1 LGGLRINTGSLNKI
15 SVFVTMIKSYSAQIK
30 SKNAYELAKLIASS
44 SGILREL
51 YNDKTPEGVSRYENI
66 EELLNAIK
74 DFSEKEPEIT
84 DETRE
89 TGELSVRTLD
99 EFMQDIALL
108 TDSDTN
114 NKELT
119 DYVSLMTIH
128 SAKGLEF
135 PYVYIV
141 GLEENL
147 FPSIQSLNSRA
158 DLEEERRLFY
168 VALTRAEK
176 HLTIS
181 YCESRYRWGN
191 LIFCEP
197 SRFIDEIKSEYLDEP
212 VGKAFLKK
220 ESNLE
225 KESSASAWKNNQGI
239 QKNNLKK
246 ISNITNSG
254 GVTSSETELFQT
266 GMDVEHQ
273 RFGKGKIVNI
283 EGTGSNKK
291 ATVFFQTVG
300 QKQLLLKFAKLKILN

>member
-1 LGGLRINTGSLNKI
+1 
-15 SVFVTMIKSYSAQIK
+15 
-30 SKNAYELAKLIASS
+30 
-44 SGILREL
+44 
-51 YNDKTPEGVSRYENI
+51 
-66 EELLNAIK
+66 
-74 DFSEKEPEIT
+74 
-84 DETRE
+84 
-89 TGELSVRTLD
+89 
-99 EFMQDIALL
+99 MQDIAIL
-108 TDSDTN
+108 TDADTN
-114 NKELT
+114 NKEIT

-147 FPSIQSLNSRA
+147 FPSIQSLNSRS

-181 YCESRYRWGN
+181 YCESRYKWGN

-197 SRFIDEIKSEYLDEP
+197 SRFIDEIKSEYLDLP
-212 VGKAFLKK
+212 VEKPVAKTENKFDKK
-220 ESNLE
+220 FSGATLNF
-225 KESSASAWKNNQGI
+225 NQGV
-239 QKNNLKK
+239 QKKNLKK
-246 ISNITNSG
+246 VSNIANSG
-254 GVTSSETELFQT
+254 GITSSDTELLQT

-283 EGTGSNKK
+283 EGMGSNKK
-291 ATVFFQTVG
+291 ATVFFKTVG